1 MSRREPTPEQ
11 KAAIDA
17 AGEVLVSASAGSG
30 KTFVMIEKMIA
41 LILGEKA
48 DVDSVLAVTF
58 TNLAAGEMKERLR
71 AALAARLGV
80 EEDPARRARLK
91 AQLSD
96 IAAADICTLHAFC
109 GNVIRRYFYEAGI
122 DGGFRVLEEKEAD
135 KLRERAAVRAFE
147 KLQAEQSPSFAALCR
162 ACATSRGFAQLRR
175 RVIKLH
181 EKVIVRADYREFLAG
196 IAEKYT
202 EDSFAALEREALAP
216 VRAAAERLRARC
228 EELLRE
234 CGRLRPTGLFG
245 EKHTAFLAGRI
256 AAAEAVLAAPD
267 VFAAAA
273 AFAGLKFASKPSKK
287 DIEASGSAEAAAL
300 DEALAD
306 VKKETDAVK
315 ELLKEFRPREEELA
329 DFLLSRA
336 VAAGFAEAV
345 LAYDAEYAACKRRA
359 GGLDFS
365 DLEHGCLRLLSV
377 PRVREEVRGRYT
389 HLFVDEYQD
398 SSPVQERILSLVA
411 GENVFMVGDAKQ
423 SIYGFRGC
431 DPAFFTEKYERLSR
445 EGRALTL
452 NGNFRS
458 STAVLDAVNRLFSR
472 AMTSESCSVDYAHTS
487 MMAAG
492 LPAQSGGRVRAA
504 FVPEEEK
511 AAPAQRDIYSVADRL
526 GPVEDEEFAEG
537 ALIADIIRQEVGTLR
552 LDPATGEQVRTEFG
566 DIVLLTRSMTGF
578 AGRVVGELVRRG
590 IPVAAA
596 TDVNICDY
604 PEVKAMIALLQ
615 FLDNG
620 AQDIPLAASLK
631 SALGGLTDAE
641 LAAVRLAG
649 KRPGGKDEPFYL
661 ACERYAAQGRDALA
675 EKLRRF
681 YARAASLRLRMQVK
695 GAGEVIAAILAETG
709 MEADLLALP
718 CGEERVRRIRRL
730 AEESGNLSV
739 PAFLEQLRCGGYKVG
754 YAESGGDGAVRVMTM
769 HASKGLEFPVVIVA
783 GMSRD
788 FARQDLQEE
797 ILFDDEWGPVPYA
810 YHPEERTRQKT
821 ILREVVR
828 RRLLRRRA
836 ADEMRLLYVALTR
849 AKSALYLVFGK
860 VKPYDPARAECASCF
875 ADFVDLQ
882 DLEGCE
888 APVFGGRLE
897 PPAARVLAAG
907 GVDEAAREAVR
918 ALYCEPYPHAAALGL
933 PVKTSPSQLL
943 RERRSFA
950 AGAEGN
956 ASPRGEGHIPSPS
969 AAEAGASAPGAEAA
983 PFPLGAEAGTSA
995 PGEAAAS
1002 PSLGAEAGVFAP
1014 GEAAS
1019 SPLGVGAGL
1028 FSLPDAEESDLAAR
1042 AAEERYASP
1051 ADAATGTAYHAFLE
1065 RADFAA
1071 PAADEIARVC
1081 ALLPPAQAALLDA
1094 DRLAAILAM
1103 PVFAGLRG
1111 ARLYREQPFLLGLP
1125 ASRLYA
1131 GASED
1136 TVLVQGVVDL
1146 LAVRGEEAVVV
1157 DYKYSSLSEQTLREE
1172 YAPQMEI
1179 YAEAASRWPGVRR
1192 VSSYLVNI
1200 LRGYCVRMR

>member
-1 MSRREPTPEQ
+1 
-11 KAAIDA
+11 
-17 AGEVLVSASAGSG
+17 
-30 KTFVMIEKMIA
+30 
-41 LILGEKA
+41 
-48 DVDSVLAVTF
+48 
-58 TNLAAGEMKERLR
+58 
-71 AALAARLGV
+71 
-80 EEDPARRARLK
+80 
-91 AQLSD
+91 
-96 IAAADICTLHAFC
+96 
-109 GNVIRRYFYEAGI
+109 
-122 DGGFRVLEEKEAD
+122 
-135 KLRERAAVRAFE
+135 
-147 KLQAEQSPSFAALCR
+147 
-162 ACATSRGFAQLRR
+162 
-175 RVIKLH
+175 
-181 EKVIVRADYREFLAG
+181 
-196 IAEKYT
+196 
-202 EDSFAALEREALAP
+202 
-216 VRAAAERLRARC
+216 
-228 EELLRE
+228 
-234 CGRLRPTGLFG
+234 
-245 EKHTAFLAGRI
+245 
-256 AAAEAVLAAPD
+256 
-267 VFAAAA
+267 
-273 AFAGLKFASKPSKK
+273 
-287 DIEASGSAEAAAL
+287 
-300 DEALAD
+300 
-306 VKKETDAVK
+306 
-315 ELLKEFRPREEELA
+315 
-329 DFLLSRA
+329 
-336 VAAGFAEAV
+336 
-345 LAYDAEYAACKRRA
+345 
-359 GGLDFS
+359 
-365 DLEHGCLRLLSV
+365 
-377 PRVREEVRGRYT
+377 
-389 HLFVDEYQD
+389 
-398 SSPVQERILSLVA
+398 
-411 GENVFMVGDAKQ
+411 
-423 SIYGFRGC
+423 
-431 DPAFFTEKYERLSR
+431 
-445 EGRALTL
+445 
-452 NGNFRS
+452 
-458 STAVLDAVNRLFSR
+458 
-472 AMTSESCSVDYAHTS
+472 MTRESCSVDYAHTS

-492 LPAQSGGRVRAA
+492 LPAQSGGRVCAA

-537 ALIADIIRQEVGTLR
+537 ALIADIIRREVGTLR

-566 DIVLLTRSMTGF
+566 DIVLLTRNMTGF
-578 AGRVVGELVRRG
+578 AGRIVGELVRRG

-661 ACERYAAQGRDALA
+661 ACERYAAQGGDALA

-695 GAGEVIAAILAETG
+695 GAGEVIAAVLAETG

-860 VKPYDPARAECASCF
+860 VRPYDPARAECASCF

-969 AAEAGASAPGAEAA
+969 AAEAGISAPGAEAA
-983 PFPLGAEAGTSA
+983 SPPSGAE
-995 PGEAAAS
+995 
-1002 PSLGAEAGVFAP
+1002 
-1014 GEAAS
+1014 
-1019 SPLGVGAGL
+1019 AGL
-1028 FSLPDAEESDLAAR
+1028 FSLPDAEETDLAAR

-1200 LRGYCVRMR
+1200 LRGYCVQMR

>member
-48 DVDSVLAVTF
+48 DVASVLAVTF

-135 KLRERAAVRAFE
+135 KLRERAAVRALE

-216 VRAAAERLRARC
+216 VRAAAGRLRARC

-234 CGRLRPTGLFG
+234 CERLRPTGLFG

-256 AAAEAVLAAPD
+256 AAAEEVLAAPD

-287 DIEASGSAEAAAL
+287 DIEASGNAEAAAL

-306 VKKETDAVK
+306 IKKETDAVK

-398 SSPVQERILSLVA
+398 ISPVQERILSLVA

-452 NGNFRS
+452 NGSFRS
-458 STAVLDAVNRLFSR
+458 RTAVLDPANRLF
-472 AMTSESCSVDYAHTS
+472 
-487 MMAAG
+487 
-492 LPAQSGGRVRAA
+492 
-504 FVPEEEK
+504 
-511 AAPAQRDIYSVADRL
+511 
-526 GPVEDEEFAEG
+526 
-537 ALIADIIRQEVGTLR
+537 
-552 LDPATGEQVRTEFG
+552 
-566 DIVLLTRSMTGF
+566 
-578 AGRVVGELVRRG
+578 
-590 IPVAAA
+590 
-596 TDVNICDY
+596 
-604 PEVKAMIALLQ
+604 
-615 FLDNG
+615 
-620 AQDIPLAASLK
+620 
-631 SALGGLTDAE
+631 
-641 LAAVRLAG
+641 
-649 KRPGGKDEPFYL
+649 
-661 ACERYAAQGRDALA
+661 
-675 EKLRRF
+675 
-681 YARAASLRLRMQVK
+681 
-695 GAGEVIAAILAETG
+695 
-709 MEADLLALP
+709 
-718 CGEERVRRIRRL
+718 
-730 AEESGNLSV
+730 
-739 PAFLEQLRCGGYKVG
+739 
-754 YAESGGDGAVRVMTM
+754 
-769 HASKGLEFPVVIVA
+769 
-783 GMSRD
+783 
-788 FARQDLQEE
+788 
-797 ILFDDEWGPVPYA
+797 
-810 YHPEERTRQKT
+810 
-821 ILREVVR
+821 
-828 RRLLRRRA
+828 
-836 ADEMRLLYVALTR
+836 
-849 AKSALYLVFGK
+849 
-860 VKPYDPARAECASCF
+860 
-875 ADFVDLQ
+875 
-882 DLEGCE
+882 
-888 APVFGGRLE
+888 
-897 PPAARVLAAG
+897 
-907 GVDEAAREAVR
+907 
-918 ALYCEPYPHAAALGL
+918 
-933 PVKTSPSQLL
+933 
-943 RERRSFA
+943 
-950 AGAEGN
+950 
-956 ASPRGEGHIPSPS
+956 
-969 AAEAGASAPGAEAA
+969 
-983 PFPLGAEAGTSA
+983 
-995 PGEAAAS
+995 
-1002 PSLGAEAGVFAP
+1002 
-1014 GEAAS
+1014 
-1019 SPLGVGAGL
+1019 
-1028 FSLPDAEESDLAAR
+1028 
-1042 AAEERYASP
+1042 
-1051 ADAATGTAYHAFLE
+1051 
-1065 RADFAA
+1065 
-1071 PAADEIARVC
+1071 
-1081 ALLPPAQAALLDA
+1081 
-1094 DRLAAILAM
+1094 
-1103 PVFAGLRG
+1103 
-1111 ARLYREQPFLLGLP
+1111 
-1125 ASRLYA
+1125 
-1131 GASED
+1131 
-1136 TVLVQGVVDL
+1136 
-1146 LAVRGEEAVVV
+1146 
-1157 DYKYSSLSEQTLREE
+1157 
-1172 YAPQMEI
+1172 
-1179 YAEAASRWPGVRR
+1179 
-1192 VSSYLVNI
+1192 
-1200 LRGYCVRMR
+1200 

>member
-11 KAAIDA
+11 KAAIEA

-48 DVDSVLAVTF
+48 DVASVLAVTF

-216 VRAAAERLRARC
+216 VRAAAGRLRARC

-234 CGRLRPTGLFG
+234 CERLRPTGLFG

-256 AAAEAVLAAPD
+256 AAAEEVLAAPD

-273 AFAGLKFASKPSKK
+273 AFAGLKFATKPDKK
-287 DIEASGSAEAAAL
+287 GIKASGNAEAAAL

-306 VKKETDAVK
+306 IKKETDAVK

-398 SSPVQERILSLVA
+398 ISPVQERILSLVA

-472 AMTSESCSVDYAHTS
+472 AMTRESCSVDYAHTS

-492 LPAQSGGRVRAA
+492 LPAQSGGRVCAA

-537 ALIADIIRQEVGTLR
+537 ALIADIIRREVGTLR

-661 ACERYAAQGRDALA
+661 ACERYAAQGGDALA

-695 GAGEVIAAILAETG
+695 GAGEVIAAVLAETG

-907 GVDEAAREAVR
+907 AVDEAAREAVR

-943 RERRSFA
+943 RERRSVA

-956 ASPRGEGHIPSPS
+956 ASPRGGGHIPSPS
-969 AAEAGASAPGAEAA
+969 AAEAGASAPGE
-983 PFPLGAEAGTSA
+983 
-995 PGEAAAS
+995 AAS
-1002 PSLGAEAGVFAP
+1002 PSLGAEAASPPSGAEAGVFAP
-1014 GEAAS
+1014 GEAAAS
-1019 SPLGVGAGL
+1019 PPLGAEAGL

-1172 YAPQMEI
+1172 YASQMEI
-1179 YAEAASRWPGVRR
+1179 YAAAASRWPGVRR